1 MSHDIRRKIYRSYPH
16 LLADIQ
22 GYGELV
28 EGTRISP
35 TKELRG
41 ATFVCTPGDMV
52 KRPGF
57 SKKLGWLELLH
68 LLAGTFDQAHFK
80 MVAPKVKEG
89 FFTANMAYGPRV
101 QPHLDKLSKMLLDDP
116 FTRRAEV
123 LIANNDFDNA
133 GLPPPCTTSI
143 HFLIRDER
151 LLTFVE
157 MRSWDAWLGLPY
169 DIIMFGGLALAMAAV
184 VDYPVGPMEVHASSL
199 HLYERQ
205 FGIDPAQAY
214 NDPNSFTVDVD
225 HALAEQEMDYKG
237 REHEEQPGVWD
248 AIKTT
253 AERDLDEIPWYTQV
267 PNLIRHQLPGDM

>member
-22 GYGELV
+22 SYGHLV

-41 ATFVCTPGDMV
+41 ATFVLTPGDMV

-80 MVAPKVKEG
+80 LVAPKIKEG

-101 QPHLDKLSKMLLDDP
+101 QPHLDKLSKMLIDDP

-123 LIANNDFDNA
+123 LIANNNFDNA
-133 GLPPPCTTSI
+133 GFPPPCTTSI
-143 HFLIRDER
+143 HFLIRNER

-169 DIIMFGGLALAMAAV
+169 DIIMFGGLALAMADV
-184 VDYPVGPMEVHASSL
+184 VDCPVGPLEVHASSL

-205 FGIDPAQAY
+205 FNIDPATAF
-214 NDPNSFTVDVD
+214 NVPNSFSVDVGY
-225 HALAEQEMDYKG
+225 ALESQEQSLKG
-237 REHEEQPGVWD
+237 REHEEYPGVWD
-248 AIKTT
+248 GIKAQ
-253 AERDLDEIPWYTQV
+253 AEADLAWLPWYTHV
-267 PNLIRHQLPGDM
+267 PMLITHQLPGDM